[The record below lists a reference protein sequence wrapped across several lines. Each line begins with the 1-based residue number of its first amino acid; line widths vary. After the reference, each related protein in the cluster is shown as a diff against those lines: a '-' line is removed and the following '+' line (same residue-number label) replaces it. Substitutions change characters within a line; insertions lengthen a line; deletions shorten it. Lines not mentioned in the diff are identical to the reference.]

1 MYLHAVHS
9 PYSVM
14 TFRDSLSLV
23 SDTGVIIAINF
34 TTLLVHL
41 FSVSPLFLYYAMSSC
56 LLVLDFK
63 LF

>member
-23 SDTGVIIAINF
+23 LDTGVIIAINF

-41 FSVSPLFLYYAMSSC
+41 FSVSLLLLYYAMSSC